1 MKALKSF
8 IILGIFALS
17 SIDASD
23 SLKESKISIENS
35 SKTLKDVPF
44 RKNHK
49 IKYSND
55 FPKKDGI
62 RVSSWNV
69 VVSFYDGKDK
79 NHSWDKRKNLV
90 FKTLDKSDSDVIMLQ
105 ELSPGQVREIAN
117 RFAKK
122 GYSSRVFASCPAE
135 IKTGIKDA
143 LKIDDYFRINEKG
156 IEESKFVGTFLYM
169 TLFKDYLSIEDS
181 FIFWY
186 KENKPFTAPTT
197 YGGKDKDGNYNDEGF
212 GNTRSPRTVGSLLL
226 KDKDGN
232 YFVSS
237 NSHAPISG
245 GSKTRAKCFELE
257 NKILSKYKKSKTKE
271 IGKEV
276 YVVSAGD
283 RNLLDDDI
291 EKNLVAYKNL
301 IGKEFNDVVNSAK
314 TFYGYKGSFIG
325 FSYDLYKR
333 DIVNGE
339 ITNPKRLDVMM
350 VSKNINTK
358 NSGHFLPV
366 MDEGKFKIFPN
377 FGKVKFDRSELS
389 SDHLGVFADLKFK
402 K

>member
-1 MKALKSF
+1 MLCAISV
-8 IILGIFALS
+8 LS
-17 SIDASD
+17 VNASEIR
-23 SLKESKISIENS
+23 SAIEENI
-35 SKTLKDVPF
+35 TENTIVKDVPF

-117 RFAKK
+117 YYYKK

-135 IKTGIKDA
+135 IKPGISDNSEIKN
-143 LKIDDYFRINEKG
+143 YFKINEKG
-156 IEESKFVGTFLYM
+156 VEESKFVGTALYM
-169 TLFKDYLSIEDS
+169 ILVKDDAFSIEDS
-181 FIFWY
+181 FMFWY
-186 KENKPFTAPTT
+186 KENEPFTAPNS
-197 YGGKDKDGNYNDEGF
+197 YGGKNKDGSYQDVGF
-212 GNTRSPRTVGSLLL
+212 GNTRTPRSVGSLLL
-226 KDKDGN
+226 KDKNGH
-232 YFVSS
+232 YIVVS

-245 GSKTRAKCFELE
+245 GSKTRSKCFELE

-325 FSYDLYKR
+325 FSYDRYKR